1 MGRIDSSIATQVGD
15 IIRPSHTVAD
25 RQTQNQT
32 AQLLR
37 ANASDASADAPSAD
51 AVYSAAVQIK
61 QVIEAGS
68 SRRLSM
74 DIDPDSK
81 EAYLKIT
88 DPSTGEVIKQ
98 IPSEEILS
106 LRARL
111 QKFIGMLLD
120 KTA

>member
-1 MGRIDSSIATQVGD
+1 MSRIDSSIATQVGD

-25 RQTQNQT
+25 RQNQT
-32 AQLLR
+32 QAAQLLR
-37 ANASDASADAPSAD
+37 ASANDASADAPSAD
-51 AVYSAAVQIK
+51 SVYSAAAQIK
-61 QVIEAGS
+61 QVIEVGS

-81 EAYLKIT
+81 EAYMKIT

-106 LRARL
+106 LHARL
-111 QKFIGMLLD
+111 QKFVGMLLD

>member
-15 IIRPSHTVAD
+15 MVRPLHTVAD
-25 RQTQNQT
+25 RQTQNQA
-32 AQLLR
+32 AQLLQ
-37 ANASDASADAPSAD
+37 ANKSDASVDPPSAD
-51 AVYSAAVQIK
+51 ATYRAAAQIK
-61 QVIEAGS
+61 QVLEAGS

-81 EAYLKIT
+81 EAYMKIT
-88 DPSTGEVIKQ
+88 DPSTGELIKQ

-111 QKFIGMLLD
+111 QKFVGMLLD